1 MPLAINDRR
10 ITVETMERDPAF
22 IAEQVRLLLKVHGLT
37 QENLADMAGLT
48 TRTIEKVASGRHR
61 PDEQTLRSIARAV
74 QVDVHFFEKPSP
86 EEVERQR
93 AAMER
98 ALHKAVLVPL
108 TRITTANQ
116 FLGAFDQREAYRIDV
131 SSVDN
136 PEALSIAGA
145 VGDWLRDMTDVW
157 DECYLSQRVE
167 WAGEIVDLIRQ
178 LEPLGFGCFMG
189 SHRQVLRQPGHPLV
203 FNVGVVT
210 FLPVEGSPT
219 RFGMIEL
226 EGDWER
232 LD

>member
-1 MPLAINDRR
+1 M
-10 ITVETMERDPAF
+10 ETMERDPAY

-37 QENLADMAGLT
+37 QENLADLAGLT
-48 TRTIEKVASGRHR
+48 TRTIEKVVTGRHR
-61 PDEQTLRSIARAV
+61 PEEQTLRSIARAV
-74 QVDVHFFEKPSP
+74 QVDVSFFNKPTP
-86 EEVERQR
+86 EEEERQR

-98 ALHKAVLVPL
+98 ALRKAVLVPL

-116 FLGAFDQREAYRIDV
+116 FLGAFDQRDAYRIDV

-136 PEALSIAGA
+136 AEALSLAGA
-145 VGDWLRDMTDVW
+145 VGDWLSDMTDIW

-167 WAGEIVDLIRQ
+167 YAGEVVDLIRQ

-189 SHRQVLRQPGHPLV
+189 SHRQILRQPGRPMV

-210 FLPVEGSPT
+210 FMALEGPPT
-219 RFGMIEL
+219 RFGVIEL